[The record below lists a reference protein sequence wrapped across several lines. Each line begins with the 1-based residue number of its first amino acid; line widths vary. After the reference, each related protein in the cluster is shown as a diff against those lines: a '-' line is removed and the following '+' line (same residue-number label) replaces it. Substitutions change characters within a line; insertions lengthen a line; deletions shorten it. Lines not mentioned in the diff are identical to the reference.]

1 MKRLIVAFVAAGALF
16 AAVPVASSAD
26 SSLPPNC
33 WGQEHATANQTSP
46 GIIGTYA
53 SGYAHYF
60 HSIGLNSGQAGV
72 PAAKAACPTPP
83 PPPPS

>member
-1 MKRLIVAFVAAGALF
+1 MKRLIAALAATGAVFAVA
-16 AAVPVASSAD
+16 PVASAD
-26 SSLPPNC
+26 SSTPPNC
-33 WGQEHATANQTSP
+33 WGQEHAAANATSP

-60 HSIGLNSGQAGV
+60 KSIGLNSGQAGV

-83 PPPPS
+83 PPPPPA